1 MPFFSK
7 VITNYGSDV
16 AHKWYNELKYEFF
29 PKGSTIFHFG
39 ELGTKFYII
48 IKGKVSWKIPQIKE
62 IVSKDKNFKNWRDFL
77 GEDDKRCTTYEEL
90 RTKNA
95 YKLMST
101 TSEGMFVFSAKVLEQ
116 VAVFEDGTAF
126 GEVAILQL
134 KPRTATMDCI
144 EDTHLAVLDK

>member
-1 MPFFSK
+1 
-7 VITNYGSDV
+7 
-16 AHKWYNELKYEFF
+16 
-29 PKGSTIFHFG
+29 
-39 ELGTKFYII
+39 
-48 IKGKVSWKIPQIKE
+48 
-62 IVSKDKNFKNWRDFL
+62 
-77 GEDDKRCTTYEEL
+77 
-90 RTKNA
+90 
-95 YKLMST
+95 MST